1 MAADGQRTD
10 VLDAFNN
17 SDFTLNSSF
26 QKLLRGPVFRTLN
39 GGDGLLHTIE
49 FDYDHPL
56 FQPAFI
62 GFRSHRASNEA
73 TATLLNWGTRQLRVL
88 RESGRILNRTV
99 ERYPITFSHYGISEK
114 RLFRGSKLPHRV
126 DEGV

>member
-26 QKLLRGPVFRTLN
+26 QKLLGGPVFRALN

-62 GFRSHRASNEA
+62 RFRSNCASNEA
-73 TATLLNWGTRQLRVL
+73 AFTLLDCGTR
-88 RESGRILNRTV
+88 
-99 ERYPITFSHYGISEK
+99 
-114 RLFRGSKLPHRV
+114 
-126 DEGV
+126 